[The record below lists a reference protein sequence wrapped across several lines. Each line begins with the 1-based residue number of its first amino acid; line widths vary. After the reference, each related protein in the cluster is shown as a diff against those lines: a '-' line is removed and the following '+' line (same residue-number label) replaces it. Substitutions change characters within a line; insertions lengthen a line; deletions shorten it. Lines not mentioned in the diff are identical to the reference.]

1 MGPLREAVGDTPVVV
16 IQGAR
21 QVGKSTL
28 ASQFL
33 ASSGAPLISLDA
45 AAVLAAARNDP
56 DSFVRQ
62 RPGSIMAIDEVQRV
76 PELLVAIKSVVDQHR
91 RPGQFLLTGSADLLR
106 LPGQHESL
114 AGRAETIELYGLSQ
128 GEVSSG
134 RDELADRLFAGEDAG
149 LGDLTSAMTRSDY
162 LRIIC
167 EGSFPVARLRA
178 GRRRHA
184 WFDNYLT
191 RIVDRDARD
200 ISRPA
205 HLDRLPRIIRL
216 LAANTG
222 GELVKARIAAEVD
235 LPETSIQ
242 GYLNLLQSLYLIQVL
257 PAWSGNLTQRNVGR
271 PKIALLD
278 TGLAAR
284 LNNLAPSAMEPGA
297 PGAVH
302 AGSLMETFVAGELQ
316 RQSSWSSTVFTLH
329 HFRDRNGKEV
339 DLILENDAR
348 DLVGVEVKSSAT
360 VRPRDFTSLAFLRDN
375 LGSRFRMGV
384 VLYTGQVP
392 VRFGER
398 LWALPLSSLWT

>member
-1 MGPLREAVGDTPVVV
+1 
-16 IQGAR
+16 
-21 QVGKSTL
+21 
-28 ASQFL
+28 
-33 ASSGAPLISLDA
+33 
-45 AAVLAAARNDP
+45 
-56 DSFVRQ
+56 
-62 RPGSIMAIDEVQRV
+62 
-76 PELLVAIKSVVDQHR
+76 
-91 RPGQFLLTGSADLLR
+91 
-106 LPGQHESL
+106 
-114 AGRAETIELYGLSQ
+114 
-128 GEVSSG
+128 
-134 RDELADRLFAGEDAG
+134 
-149 LGDLTSAMTRSDY
+149 MTRSDY

-200 ISRPA
+200 ISRLA

-302 AGSLMETFVAGELQ
+302 AGSLMETFVAGELR